1 MIRQKPREKS
11 RPGKAASPFFLS
23 QGKYTGYIVYQEDRV
38 MATSLDDS
46 RLKALLKET
55 ILELLS
61 EHREEFSLLL
71 LEVLEDLALSRA
83 IREGEASGEADRQK
97 ILEIMA
103 GQA

>member
-1 MIRQKPREKS
+1 
-11 RPGKAASPFFLS
+11 
-23 QGKYTGYIVYQEDRV
+23 

-71 LEVLEDLALSRA
+71 LEVLDDLALSRA
-83 IREGEASGEADRQK
+83 IREGEASGEADRQE